1 MPRDELCDLS
11 LMDAAAAMRAGGAS
25 PVDVVRAAL
34 DRTERHGKKLNC
46 YLHVLADSAMS
57 DAKARADELAD
68 GRDRGPL
75 HGIPVSLKDNVWT
88 AGIPTTGG
96 SASKLGWV
104 PDEDATLWARMK
116 RAGAVLVA
124 KAHLYEFAYGAVNPT
139 FGHAMN
145 PWKPGYETGGSSN
158 GSASSVAAGLCH
170 ASIGSDTGGSIR
182 GPAAYCGLVGIKAT
196 YGLVSRHGVI
206 PLSYTLDAAGPLT
219 RTVADAAAVLRT
231 IAGHDPLDPTTSRRA
246 VPDYLASLD
255 EGVRGLRI
263 GVVGEDTLAVCSND
277 ARRAFAEAVEGLR
290 REGAVLVPV
299 RIPDMMR
306 SWGPSDVIITAEA
319 LDYHRAAL
327 ARNPEGY
334 GPAVRTRLRRGFY
347 MSALDYVRAQ
357 RVRARLIADMDASME
372 GVAAVVMPGHPVGS
386 HPIGAKFMEV
396 DGKEVELAPISG
408 LYTRMFN
415 LTGQPAM
422 SVPAGFNAAGLPMSM
437 QIVARP
443 FDEVTMFR
451 IGRAHERAGGWHER
465 RPPLPS

>member
-1 MPRDELCDLS
+1 MSRDDLCDLS
-11 LMDAAAAMRAGGAS
+11 LMDAAAAMRAGAAS
-25 PVDVVRAAL
+25 AVDVVGAAL
-34 DRTERHGKKLNC
+34 DRTARDGKALNC
-46 YLHVLADSAMS
+46 YLHVVAEAAMA
-57 DAKARADELAD
+57 DAKARAEELAD

-96 SASKLGWV
+96 SVSRIGWI
-104 PDEDATLWARMK
+104 PKEDATLWARMK

-139 FGHAMN
+139 FGHATN

-170 ASIGSDTGGSIR
+170 ASIGSDTSGSIR
-182 GPAAYCGLVGIKAT
+182 GPAAYCGLVGVKAT

-219 RTVADAAAVLRT
+219 RTVTDAAAVLRV
-231 IAGHDPLDPTTSRRA
+231 IAGYDPLDPTTSRRE
-246 VPDYLASLD
+246 VPDYVAAL
-255 EGVRGLRI
+255 EGGVRGMRI
-263 GVVGEDTLAVCSND
+263 GMVTEETLAVCSRD
-277 ARRAFAEAVEGLR
+277 ARRTFADAVEGLR
-290 REGAVLVPV
+290 REGAVIVPV

-306 SWGPSDVIITAEA
+306 LWGPSDVITTAEA
-319 LDYHRAAL
+319 LEYHRDAL

-334 GPAVRTRLRRGFY
+334 GPAVRARLRRGFY

-357 RVRARLIADMDASME
+357 RVRARLIADMDAAME
-372 GVAAVVMPGHPVGS
+372 GVSAVVMPGHPVGS

-422 SVPAGFNAAGLPMSM
+422 TVAAGFNATGLPMSM

-465 RPPLPS
+465 RPPRLS